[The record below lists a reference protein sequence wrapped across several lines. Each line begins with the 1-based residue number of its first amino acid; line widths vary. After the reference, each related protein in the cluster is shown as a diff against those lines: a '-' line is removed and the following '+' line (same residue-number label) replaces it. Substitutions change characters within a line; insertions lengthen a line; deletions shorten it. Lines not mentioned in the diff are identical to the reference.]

1 MRKTLD
7 GACMQALFGLW
18 SSQQPPRNVSNSSVC
33 IMPTG
38 RFCRDV
44 ASDTSFLDSG
54 RSQDT
59 YVSLRHGT
67 IKDWSSKGENA

>member
-1 MRKTLD
+1 MRKTLG

-33 IMPTG
+33 IMPTAG
-38 RFCRDV
+38 RFCWDV
-44 ASDTSFLDSG
+44 ASDTSFSEG
-54 RSQDT
+54 GRRSQGT

-67 IKDWSSKGENA
+67 IKD